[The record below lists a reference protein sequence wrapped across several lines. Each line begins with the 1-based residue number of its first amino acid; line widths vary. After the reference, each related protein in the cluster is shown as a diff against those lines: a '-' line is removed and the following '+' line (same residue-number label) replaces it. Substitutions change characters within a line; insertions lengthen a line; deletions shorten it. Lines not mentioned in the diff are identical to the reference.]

1 MNYVFKISIY
11 VEIMNT
17 NYLHIQIYK
26 IEKINLTYKRLKK
39 RLYIIPEQTQY
50 NVT

>member
-26 IEKINLTYKRLKK
+26 IEKNKSNI
-39 RLYIIPEQTQY
+39 
-50 NVT
+50 

>member
-26 IEKINLTYKRLKK
+26 IEKKNKSNI
-39 RLYIIPEQTQY
+39 
-50 NVT
+50 